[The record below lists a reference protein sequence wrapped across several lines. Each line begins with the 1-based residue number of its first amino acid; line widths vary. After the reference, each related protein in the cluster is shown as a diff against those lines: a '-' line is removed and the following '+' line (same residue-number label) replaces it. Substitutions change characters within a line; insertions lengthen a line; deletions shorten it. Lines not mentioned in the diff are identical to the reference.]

1 MNVVIPMAGLG
12 SRFLTYGFCVDKYT
26 LPVNN
31 NLDTMLKMAITTLVM
46 DPTYR
51 YIFVLRK
58 TETTNEVIK
67 LLENIFSEY
76 PDTKFF
82 IKVLDELTDGPATT
96 VYLASEFF
104 DPSMPLLVSNS
115 DQILDWNY
123 QQFLNECRKYD
134 GCVLTYKPL
143 FNGQRFDE
151 SLIGTT
157 DKHSFLRFDT
167 PSVGLSVG
175 PNEDPN
181 KDLNET
187 PSEDQS
193 SNEGSKIIDID
204 EKVVL
209 SDTAL
214 VGVHYYSSTGIFLE
228 AYKYMV
234 ENGIRAPN
242 GEFYLSLTYKCMLKM
257 GYTVGHYLL
266 PHYESFYPVGE
277 PDDYFKYLKYH
288 GYNCNNYYSE
298 QINQQYNYYSEQIN
312 QQYDFK
318 LFKVLFHKK
327 IRGVVDQFI
336 NKLIVLENEIL
347 LTINGYL
354 LQIKINK
361 VSEAETTHD
370 LSEFIR
376 GWFIGDFDKCIKR
389 VKEYEIGLLKHA
401 RDEKWRFHYHKV
413 STEFNFLLTGKMLLN
428 GVLMEENNLFI
439 LKPNQI
445 ACPIFLTDCEIL
457 CIKIPS
463 VPGDK
468 YLI

>member
-12 SRFLTYGFCVDKYT
+12 SRFLSYGFCVDKYT

-31 NLDTMLKMAITTLVM
+31 NLDTMLKMAITTLIM
-46 DPTYR
+46 DSTYR

-67 LLENIFSEY
+67 LLEDIFSEY
-76 PDTKFF
+76 PNTKFF

-115 DQILDWNY
+115 DQILDWDF
-123 QQFLNECRKYD
+123 QQFLNECHKYD

-143 FNGQRFDE
+143 FDGQRFDD

-157 DKHSFLRFDT
+157 DKHSFLRFET
-167 PSVGLSVG
+167 PNGG
-175 PNEDPN
+175 PNEPPSEVS
-181 KDLNET
+181 NET
-187 PSEDQS
+187 PSEGLS
-193 SNEGSKIIDID
+193 SKIIDVD
-204 EKVVL
+204 EKIVL

-214 VGVHYYSSTGIFLE
+214 VGVHYYSSTMIFLE

-257 GYTVGHYLL
+257 GYTVGHHLL
-266 PHYESFYPVGE
+266 PHYQCFYPVGE
-277 PDDYFKYLKYH
+277 PNDYFKYLNYY
-288 GYNCNNYYSE
+288 GYNCN
-298 QINQQYNYYSEQIN
+298 NYYSEQIN

-347 LTINGYL
+347 LTVHGYL

-361 VSEAETTHD
+361 VSEAEITYN
-370 LSEFIR
+370 LNEFIR

-428 GVLMEENNLFI
+428 GVLMEENTLFI